1 MYTYPALDET
11 GTLHLPEME
20 DWDEGASFDPTYRSP
35 KESGL
40 EKTYP
45 MVSWVPEQFAF
56 RYRYLS
62 NADKVLLWDFEREV
76 KFGSETF
83 QWNHFETSDVYG
95 TRFAKKI
102 EFKRETD
109 RNGTWNVFVVLKQAV
124 PDVLDADAYGA
135 GAYGSGVYG
144 S

>member
-1 MYTYPALDET
+1 VYTYPTLDET

-35 KESGL
+35 KQSGL

-45 MVSWVPEQFAF
+45 MVSWVSDQWAF
-56 RYRYLS
+56 RYRYLP
-62 NADKVLLWDFEREV
+62 NADKELLWDFERAV
-76 KFGSETF
+76 LFGSET
-83 QWNHFETSDVYG
+83 WAWVHFETSDIYG
-95 TRFAKKI
+95 VRFAKEI

-109 RNGTWNVFVVLKQAV
+109 RGGTWNVFVVIKQAV
-124 PDVLDADAYGA
+124 PEITDADAYGA
-135 GAYGSGVYG
+135 GAYGSDVYG